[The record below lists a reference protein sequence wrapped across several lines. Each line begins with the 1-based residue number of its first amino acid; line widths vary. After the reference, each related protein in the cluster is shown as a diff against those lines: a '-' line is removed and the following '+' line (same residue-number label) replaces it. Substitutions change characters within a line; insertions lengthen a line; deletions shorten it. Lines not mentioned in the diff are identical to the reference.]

1 VPRSLSQAAWWHG
14 KAARQGWLESQLKLA
29 DMHMRGSGV
38 RRDRREAL
46 RWYVLAAAQG
56 NAYARDKALELG
68 RRFDDI

>member
-1 VPRSLSQAAWWHG
+1 
-14 KAARQGWLESQLKLA
+14 LESQLKLA